1 MHVIAYLAMT
11 LLGCTI
17 LEKNNQLNTAF
28 LKTDKGFVEPG
39 QNLS

>member
-17 LEKNNQLNTAF
+17 LEKNDQLNTAV
-28 LKTDKGFVEPG
+28 LKTDKVFVKPG